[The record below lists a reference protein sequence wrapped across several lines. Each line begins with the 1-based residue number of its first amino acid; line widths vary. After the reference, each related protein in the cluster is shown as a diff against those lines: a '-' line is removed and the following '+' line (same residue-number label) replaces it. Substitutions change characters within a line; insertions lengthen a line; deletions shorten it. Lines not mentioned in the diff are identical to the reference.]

1 MRKEIDP
8 GSCNDC
14 LDCPE
19 GMVCVCGQCE
29 HSTLISE
36 EEREHLGIDEDER
49 NRINNIHRRLLGEP
63 TVRVVEFEVPL
74 PLNLWEDESDITNE

>member
-19 GMVCVCGQCE
+19 DMVCFCGQCE
-29 HSTLISE
+29 YPTLI
-36 EEREHLGIDEDER
+36 REKGGEYLGIDEDER